1 MSSNEKQQSPPSST
15 LYSKKRGLNTEK
27 KRSKKT
33 SERKK
38 AKKQKLES
46 PQSIVIGVSSEE
58 ASEEIKSKRTNK
70 AQRASSS
77 DAIEEKKMNKKSK
90 DSNTEVVV
98 PENIGKPA
106 REEEMEEIVG
116 DVLLQQDLVA
126 DSQYDE
132 IIQPSLTPDIKQIHI
147 PKVIPHDSIHP
158 VVADTFE
165 QRAISEPPVGY
176 LSNNHTTGENVIL
189 SHQVRHQVALPPNY
203 PYIPISQ
210 HVSPAEPAR
219 KYLFELDPFQK
230 VAISCI
236 ERNESILVSAHTSA
250 GKTVVAEYAIA
261 QALRDKQRVIY
272 TSPIKALSNQKFR
285 ELETKFHDVGLMT
298 GDVTIRPEAS
308 CLVMTTEILLL
319 MLYRGNDL
327 IMREVSWVVF
337 DEIHYMRD
345 KVRGVVWEET
355 IILLP
360 HQVRFVFLS
369 ATIPNAMEFAE
380 WICKT
385 HAQPC
390 HVVYTDFRP
399 TPLQHY
405 IHPSGSNGIFV
416 ILDEKGNFNE
426 DSFRKA
432 TGLLQ
437 QRNSDIEYINT
448 KKKSKRKKN
457 IGGPASSKKSKK
469 SRKSKKSKESTESE
483 QLDSD
488 EQAEMNES
496 KDTKEVNE
504 SKEEKSGKETSDIR
518 KIVRMIMQN
527 DFYPAIIFSFGK
539 RECENNALQMGKVTL
554 NNEDEQ
560 GLVQQVFNNAIETL
574 SEEDRNLPQ
583 IEHLIPFLK
592 RGIAFHHSGLLP
604 VLKEIVELLFQEGLI
619 KILFATETFAMG
631 LNMPAK
637 TVVFTDLKKFDGLV
651 NRYITSG
658 EYIQMS
664 GRAGRRGIDVRGIV
678 IIMAREKM
686 DPTIVK
692 GIITGESDNLYSSFH
707 LKYNMIL
714 NMTRVEGISPEYI
727 LQRSFYQFQNTACL
741 PVLEE
746 ESLRLEEA
754 YASFEI
760 PNEDVIEEYYN
771 IRKLLDTYAH
781 DMRRVISH
789 PIHSL
794 QWLKPGRL
802 VSIKHADM
810 DFGWG
815 MVVAY
820 GKRKDPRNLNV
831 LNKVTSEP
839 STSEIKDD
847 TNKEIQEPQIL
858 SPEQYFVDVLL
869 NCEPNSIVAKSAEG
883 KTIGVRPCKENIM
896 GEVLVVP
903 VELSTIHCISSI
915 RIFPPKILTH
925 KKIRN
930 NLYEQIQKV
939 KNHFPEGIPILDPIE
954 DMHIRD
960 EDFGKLI
967 RKIEILEAKLFAN
980 KLHKTQELP
989 SLYDQ
994 YAQKVALSNKIKS
1007 LRKRINISNSILHLD
1022 DLKYRKRLLRRL
1034 NYLTDDDVVSLKG
1047 RVACHINAGD
1057 ELVITEMIMNSVF
1070 NDMTAEHIVAL
1081 LSCFVYENGDKKQ
1094 HTLKGDLYVHYRRL
1108 QEVAR
1113 NIVAVSSECK
1123 IDMIEEEYLATFCAD
1138 MMEPVY
1144 EWCQGKS
1151 FAEVMK
1157 VSDSMFEGH
1166 VIRTFRMLDEL
1177 LRGMVNA
1184 AKEIGDLELEEKFK
1198 LAIEKTR
1205 RGIVFAASL
1214 YTS

>member
-1 MSSNEKQQSPPSST
+1 MSSNERQPSPSSNIF
-15 LYSKKRGLNTEK
+15 LKKRGSNVEK
-27 KRSKKT
+27 KRLKT
-33 SERKK
+33 PSERKN

-46 PQSIVIGVSSEE
+46 PQHSIINDKETIGEFKKRPKKEIQQV
-58 ASEEIKSKRTNK
+58 ASN
-70 AQRASSS
+70 
-77 DAIEEKKMNKKSK
+77 DAIEEMKINKNSY
-90 DSNTEVVV
+90 DSNTEVIA
-98 PENIGKPA
+98 PETVGNSIQ
-106 REEEMEEIVG
+106 EEEEEITE
-116 DVLLQQDLVA
+116 DVFLQDFVA

-165 QRAISEPPVGY
+165 QQAIIESSVTY
-176 LSNNHTTGENVIL
+176 LSNNNTTGEKVIL

-210 HVSPAEPAR
+210 HVPLAEPAR
-219 KYLFELDPFQK
+219 KYPFELDPFQR
-230 VAISCI
+230 VAVSCV

-250 GKTVVAEYAIA
+250 GKTVIAEYAIA
-261 QALRDKQRVIY
+261 QALREKQRVIY

-285 ELETKFHDVGLMT
+285 ELESKFHDVGLMT
-298 GDVTIRPEAS
+298 GDVTIRPDAS

-360 HQVRFVFLS
+360 HQVHFVFLS

-405 IHPSGSNGIFV
+405 IHPSGSNGIFI

-426 DSFRKA
+426 DNFRKA
-432 TGLLQ
+432 T
-437 QRNSDIEYINT
+437 E
-448 KKKSKRKKN
+448 
-457 IGGPASSKKSKK
+457 P
-469 SRKSKKSKESTESE
+469 
-483 QLDSD
+483 
-488 EQAEMNES
+488 
-496 KDTKEVNE
+496 
-504 SKEEKSGKETSDIR
+504 SDIR

-554 NNEDEQ
+554 NNEEEQ
-560 GLVQQVFNNAIETL
+560 SLVQQVFDNALETL

-583 IEHLIPFLK
+583 IEHLLPFLK

-637 TVVFTDLKKFDGLV
+637 TVVFTDVKKFDGQV

-664 GRAGRRGIDVRGIV
+664 GRAGRRGIDVKGIV

-686 DPTIVK
+686 DPTI
-692 GIITGESDNLYSSFH
+692 GESDNLYSAFH

-741 PVLEE
+741 PALEE
-746 ESLRLEEA
+746 ELLRLETA

-760 PNEDVIEEYYN
+760 SDEATIEEYYN

-820 GKRKDPRNLNV
+820 GKRKDTRNLNV
-831 LNKVTSEP
+831 LNKVTSA
-839 STSEIKDD
+839 SLTAEIKDNTD
-847 TNKEIQEPQIL
+847 KEIQEPQIL

-883 KTIGVRPCKENIM
+883 KTTGVRPCKENVM
-896 GEVLVVP
+896 GEVMVVP

-930 NLYEQIQKV
+930 NLYEQIQKI
-939 KNHFPEGIPILDPIE
+939 KNYFPDGIPILDPIE

-960 EDFGKLI
+960 EDFRKLI

-980 KLHKTQELP
+980 KLHKTPELP
-989 SLYDQ
+989 LLYDR
-994 YAQKVALSNKIKS
+994 YAQKFALSNSIKS
-1007 LRKRINISNSILHLD
+1007 SRKKINVAKSILHLD
-1022 DLKYRKRLLRRL
+1022 DLKYRKRLLKRL
-1034 NYLTDDDVVSLKG
+1034 KYLTGEDVVSLKG

-1057 ELVITEMIMNSVF
+1057 ELVITEMLMNGVF
-1070 NDMTAEHIVAL
+1070 NDLTAEQIVTL
-1081 LSCFVYENGDKKQ
+1081 LSCFVYDNGDKKQ
-1094 HTLKGDLYVHYRRL
+1094 HTLKEELYVLYCKIR
-1108 QEVAR
+1108 EEAR

-1123 IDMIEEEYLATFCAD
+1123 INIIEEEYLATFCPD

-1144 EWCQGKS
+1144 SWCQGKS

-1157 VSDSMFEGH
+1157 ISDSMFEGH

-1184 AKEIGDLELEEKFK
+1184 AKEIGDLGLEEKFK

-1205 RGIVFAASL
+1205 RA
-1214 YTS
+1214 

>member
-1 MSSNEKQQSPPSST
+1 MSSNERPPSPSSNII
-15 LYSKKRGLNTEK
+15 LKQHGSNAEK
-27 KRSKKT
+27 KRPKKP
-33 SERKK
+33 SERKN

-46 PQSIVIGVSSEE
+46 PQHSIINDNEAIG
-58 ASEEIKSKRTNK
+58 EIKTRTK
-70 AQRASSS
+70 KQLQPMASN
-77 DAIEEKKMNKKSK
+77 DAIEEINNKKSH
-90 DSNTEVVV
+90 DSNTEVVA
-98 PENIGKPA
+98 PGTFGNSFQ
-106 REEEMEEIVG
+106 EEELEEIID
-116 DVLLQQDLVA
+116 DVFLQDFVA

-165 QRAISEPPVGY
+165 QHAINEQSVSY
-176 LSNNHTTGENVIL
+176 LSNNSTTGENVVL

-203 PYIPISQ
+203 PYIPISR
-210 HVSPAEPAR
+210 HVPPTEPAR
-219 KYLFELDPFQK
+219 KYPFELDPFQR
-230 VAISCI
+230 VAVSCV

-250 GKTVVAEYAIA
+250 GKTVIAEYAIA

-285 ELETKFHDVGLMT
+285 ELESKFHDVGLMT
-298 GDVTIRPEAS
+298 GDVTIRSDAS

-360 HQVRFVFLS
+360 HQVHFVFLS

-405 IHPSGSNGIFV
+405 IHPSGSNGIFI

-426 DSFRKA
+426 DNFRKA

-448 KKKSKRKKN
+448 KKKPKRKK
-457 IGGPASSKKSKK
+457 IEESSKKSKL
-469 SRKSKKSKESTESE
+469 KKSKELKDSESDHLE
-483 QLDSD
+483 DSD
-488 EQAEMNES
+488 EPKEVNEP

-504 SKEEKSGKETSDIR
+504 PKEETSEKEPSDIR

-554 NNEDEQ
+554 NNEEEQ
-560 GLVQQVFNNAIETL
+560 LLVQQVFDNAIETL

-583 IEHLIPFLK
+583 IEHLLPFLK

-637 TVVFTDLKKFDGLV
+637 TVVFTDVKKFDGQV

-664 GRAGRRGIDVRGIV
+664 GRAGRRGIDVKGIV

-692 GIITGESDNLYSSFH
+692 GIITGESDNLFSAFH

-741 PVLEE
+741 PALEE
-746 ESLRLEEA
+746 ELSRLETA

-760 PNEDVIEEYYN
+760 SDEDTIEEYYN

-831 LNKVTSEP
+831 LNKVTSASLTAE
-839 STSEIKDD
+839 TKDN

-883 KTIGVRPCKENIM
+883 KTTGVRPCKENVM
-896 GEVLVVP
+896 GEVMVVP

-915 RIFPPKILTH
+915 RIFPPKVLTH

-930 NLYEQIQKV
+930 NLYEQIQKI
-939 KNHFPEGIPILDPIE
+939 KNYFPDGIPILDPIE

-960 EDFGKLI
+960 EDFRKLI

-980 KLHKTQELP
+980 KLHKTPELP
-989 SLYDQ
+989 LLYDR
-994 YAQKVALSNKIKS
+994 YAQKFALYNGIKS
-1007 LRKRINISNSILHLD
+1007 SRKKINIAKSILHLD
-1022 DLKYRKRLLRRL
+1022 DLKYRKRLLKRL
-1034 NYLTDDDVVSLKG
+1034 KYLTDEDVVSLKG

-1057 ELVITEMIMNSVF
+1057 ELVITEMIMNGVF
-1070 NDMTAEHIVAL
+1070 NDLTAEQIVTL
-1081 LSCFVYENGDKKQ
+1081 LSCFVYDNGDKKQ
-1094 HTLKGDLYVHYRRL
+1094 HTLKEELYVLYCKIR
-1108 QEVAR
+1108 EEAR

-1123 IDMIEEEYLATFCAD
+1123 INIIEEEYLATFCPD

-1144 EWCQGKS
+1144 SWCQGKS

-1184 AKEIGDLELEEKFK
+1184 AKEIGDLMLEEKFK

>member
-1 MSSNEKQQSPPSST
+1 ME
-15 LYSKKRGLNTEK
+15 
-27 KRSKKT
+27 
-33 SERKK
+33 
-38 AKKQKLES
+38 
-46 PQSIVIGVSSEE
+46 
-58 ASEEIKSKRTNK
+58 
-70 AQRASSS
+70 
-77 DAIEEKKMNKKSK
+77 
-90 DSNTEVVV
+90 EVV
-98 PENIGKPA
+98 
-106 REEEMEEIVG
+106 G
-116 DVLLQQDLVA
+116 DILLQQDLVA

-165 QRAISEPPVGY
+165 QRAIDEPSVGY
-176 LSNNHTTGENVIL
+176 LSNNNTAGENVIL

-210 HVSPAEPAR
+210 HVPLAEPAR
-219 KYLFELDPFQK
+219 KYPFELDPFQK

-285 ELETKFHDVGLMT
+285 ELESKFHDVGLMT
-298 GDVTIRPEAS
+298 GDVTIRPDAS

-327 IMREVSWVVF
+327 IMREVSWVIF

-360 HQVRFVFLS
+360 HQVHFVFLS

-380 WICKT
+380 WICKM

-457 IGGPASSKKSKK
+457 NEGSKKSKK
-469 SRKSKKSKESTESE
+469 YK
-483 QLDSD
+483 
-488 EQAEMNES
+488 
-496 KDTKEVNE
+496 
-504 SKEEKSGKETSDIR
+504 GKISDIR

-554 NNEDEQ
+554 NNEEEQ
-560 GLVQQVFNNAIETL
+560 ELVQQVFKNAIETL
-574 SEEDRNLPQ
+574 SEDDRNLPQ

-619 KILFATETFAMG
+619 KILFATETFSMG

-637 TVVFTDLKKFDGLV
+637 TVVFTDLKKFDGSA

-664 GRAGRRGIDVRGIV
+664 GRAGRRGIDARGII

-746 ESLRLEEA
+746 ELLRLDEA

-760 PNEDVIEEYYN
+760 PNEEIIEEYYN

-815 MVVAY
+815 MV
-820 GKRKDPRNLNV
+820 L
-831 LNKVTSEP
+831 

-883 KTIGVRPCKENIM
+883 KTIGVRPCKENVM
-896 GEVLVVP
+896 GEVLVAP
-903 VELSTIHCISSI
+903 VELSTIHSISSI

-980 KLHKTQELP
+980 KLHKTPELP
-989 SLYDQ
+989 LLYDQ

-1007 LRKRINISNSILHLD
+1007 LRKKINISNSILHLD

-1057 ELVITEMIMNSVF
+1057 ELVITEMIMNGVF
-1070 NDMTAEHIVAL
+1070 NDMNAEQIAAL

-1094 HTLKGDLYVHYRRL
+1094 HTLKEELYVLYRRL

-1123 IDMIEEEYLATFCAD
+1123 IDMIEEEYLATFCPD

-1144 EWCQGKS
+1144 AWSQGRTFS
-1151 FAEVMK
+1151 EVMK

-1177 LRGMVNA
+1177 LRGMINA
-1184 AKEIGDLELEEKFK
+1184 AKDIGDSELEEKFK

-1214 YTS
+1214 YTT